1 MGPPDEEVRERR
13 YLGRDGGYVATEG
26 REDSMM
32 YGGDKRIGIVFWGKL
47 SMKGETRDESDE
59 LSGCRG
65 KPAYSL
71 NVLCSH

>member
-1 MGPPDEEVRERR
+1 M
-13 YLGRDGGYVATEG
+13 ATEG